1 MTDNKK
7 TKNTAK
13 KKKFRNP
20 LAVILTVLLVF
31 LGIGVTFAGCLHLS
45 HDKIIVAVD
54 AAYGGE
60 QNGYTGIVNEAE
72 FNEGVV
78 NALCARL
85 ADDDRFIVLRTH
97 EAGTSRAIL
106 NIVREINESKADL
119 VLSIHA
125 GYDPDPQKTGMHIYA
140 EQPASDNHER
150 SLELAHS
157 IQETFADDLSAEVN
171 YMYYEPIGEDRYQMK
186 VVGEND
192 KNDYEL
198 ATWTIMEKTL
208 VPAVVTEQIYVSNEA
223 DVSAWANEEGYK
235 KTAELYY
242 RALCR
247 YYGID
252 QRAAKPK
259 N

>member
-1 MTDNKK
+1 MTDNGK

-13 KKKFRNP
+13 KKKIRNP
-20 LAVILTVLLVF
+20 LAVVLTVLLVF
-31 LGIGVTFAGCLHLS
+31 LGIGVTFAGYLHLS
-45 HDKIIVAVD
+45 HDKIVIAVD

-60 QNGYTGIVNEAE
+60 QTGYTGLINEAD

-78 NALCARL
+78 NALCTRL

-97 EAGTSRAIL
+97 SAGTSRAIL
-106 NIVREINESKADL
+106 NIVREVNESKADL

-140 EQPASDNHER
+140 EQPASDGHER
-150 SLELAHS
+150 SLELAHA
-157 IQETFADDLSAEVN
+157 IQETFADDLSPEVN
-171 YMYYEPIGEDRYQMK
+171 YMYYEPIGEDKYQLK
-186 VVGEND
+186 VVPEDDQN
-192 KNDYEL
+192 NYEL

-208 VPAVVTEQIYVSNEA
+208 IPAVVTEQIYVSNEA
-223 DVSAWANEEGYK
+223 DVSAWANEEGYR

-242 RALCR
+242 NALCR

-252 QRAAKPK
+252 ARAAKPK